1 MQTTTM
7 IRKTILGS
15 AVALSAGALLAIAV
29 PLAASAHVHVD
40 PNQVA
45 AGSDALLQFSVPT
58 ESATAVTN
66 KITLTIPKDTPFAD
80 VSYVPVPGWTAE
92 LKTETLATPIK
103 GDNGEIT
110 EAVTSVVWTANPG
123 SEIGAG
129 EIGLFDLEVGNVP
142 DTGSIVLAVDQ
153 GYSDG
158 TVVSWNETSADAEH
172 PAPVLYVND
181 TAPADGS
188 ASIMST
194 QSTAAPTAA
203 DSSGGSSDVLARV
216 LGIGGLVVGVIGI
229 IVGVT
234 GRRKT
239 AA

>member
-1 MQTTTM
+1 MKK
-7 IRKTILGS
+7 RTILAS
-15 AVALSAGALLAIAV
+15 ATAITAGALLALAV

-45 AGSDALLQFSVPT
+45 AGSDALLEFSVPT

-80 VSYVPVPGWTAE
+80 VSYVPVAGWTTV
-92 LKTETLATPIK
+92 LNTETLATPIK

-110 EAVTSVVWTANPG
+110 EAVTTVVWTANPG
-123 SEIGAG
+123 SEIAEGQ
-129 EIGLFDLEVGNVP
+129 IGIFGLEVGNVP

-153 GYSDG
+153 SYSDG
-158 TVVSWNETSADAEH
+158 SVVSWNETSADAEH

-181 TAPADGS
+181 PAPTDGG
-188 ASIMST
+188 ASILST
-194 QSTAAPTAA
+194 HSAAESTSS
-203 DSSGGSSDVLARV
+203 DSSGSTAGSPDVLARA
-216 LGIGGLVVGVIGI
+216 LGVGGLVVGVVGI
-229 IVGVT
+229 IIGVT
-234 GRRKT
+234 GRRKS